1 MPDAKPQAARS
12 YEEQKERAR
21 RLRKLEKAVAD
32 AEQEIMTL
40 EDKIATL
47 EARMATPEG
56 AAEPTLYTEHG
67 QLKTALSEAM
77 DRWTEAS
84 EALSEASAS

>member
-1 MPDAKPQAARS
+1 MIVS
-12 YEEQKERAR
+12 SN
-21 RLRKLEKAVAD
+21 EKF
-32 AEQEIMTL
+32 TS
-40 EDKIATL
+40 
-47 EARMATPEG
+47 
-56 AAEPTLYTEHG
+56 LYTEHG